1 MLGAQP
7 PLKRAPSTTH
17 GTKTA
22 ASHSGNGLL
31 LMENWLCE
39 MQVAPDKDDFS
50 DAPVPQLWFYRTEVQ
65 GKEFSPTATMKGPE

>member
-17 GTKTA
+17 GTTTA

-50 DAPVPQLWFYRTEVQ
+50 DAPEPFLSTEFLCTQ
-65 GKEFSPTATMKGPE
+65 IH